1 MNPKDLISNAV
12 RGFAMGAADIV
23 PGVSGGTIA
32 LILGIY
38 ERLISSIR
46 TGARALGRLARGDV
60 RGFFEQFKAIE
71 WPFIVPLLGGIAA
84 AFVVLSSILDRLLTD
99 EPEAMAGLFFGLVV
113 ASILVAWQLLTNR
126 DSTRMAVL
134 AAVAVVAFFVLGLQS
149 GAAASPPSIAFF
161 FTGAIAI
168 CAMIL
173 PGISGSFLMLM
184 IGMYAAFV
192 GAVHDRELTNLIFFV
207 FGALAG
213 LAAFSTLLSW
223 ILERH
228 RDTLLAALIGLMA
241 GSLRVLWPWP
251 NGVGVIES
259 ELDEQVS
266 GTGIELPD
274 GLGDAWLPLVLAVV
288 AFVVVMGLNQF
299 APDEQ
304 H

>member
-1 MNPKDLISNAV
+1 
-12 RGFAMGAADIV
+12 MGAADIV

-38 ERLISSIR
+38 ERLIASIR
-46 TGARALGRLARGDV
+46 TGARSLGRLARGDV
-60 RGFFEQFKAIE
+60 SGSIDQIKAIE
-71 WPFIVPLLGGIAA
+71 WPFIVPLLTGIAA
-84 AFVVLSSILDRLLTD
+84 AFVVLSSIIDRLLTD

-113 ASILVAWQLLTNR
+113 ASILVAWQLLNNR
-126 DSTRMAVL
+126 DSARIVVL
-134 AAVAVVAFFVLGLQS
+134 VVVAVIAFFVLGLQS
-149 GAAASPPSIAFF
+149 GAAASPPAIAFF

-192 GAVHDRELTNLIFFV
+192 GAVHDRELTNLVFFCL
-207 FGALAG
+207 GALAG

-223 ILERH
+223 ILEHH
-228 RDTLLAALIGLMA
+228 RDTLLAALVGLMA

-251 NGVGVIES
+251 NGVGAIES
-259 ELDEQVS
+259 EAEEVVDGTAIEWPSSFDE
-266 GTGIELPD
+266 
-274 GLGDAWLPLVLAVV
+274 AWLPVLLAVA
-288 AFVVVMGLNQF
+288 AFIVVTALNRL
-299 APDEQ
+299 APTE